1 MKISFVLPTGDI
13 VNEERDRFLTHAMG
27 GCWHED
33 GGREPVTMFALK
45 GHICSKCGLFYT
57 TRNDFSTLEDF
68 LQLYEWARDD
78 PRLADFVA
86 EFRTRD
92 LVNEKRG
99 PGARKRFADGL
110 YRMLTES
117 GRKREHA

>member
-1 MKISFVLPTGDI
+1 MKISFVVPTGDI
-13 VNEERDRFLTHAMG
+13 VNEERDRFLTDAIG

-33 GGREPVTMFALK
+33 DGGEPVTMFALK

-57 TRNDFSTLEDF
+57 TKNDFSTLEDF
-68 LQLYEWARDD
+68 LKLYEWARGD
-78 PRLADFVA
+78 PSLADFVA
-86 EFRTRD
+86 QSRTRD

-110 YRMLTES
+110 YRILTAR
-117 GRKREHA
+117 GRERDNV